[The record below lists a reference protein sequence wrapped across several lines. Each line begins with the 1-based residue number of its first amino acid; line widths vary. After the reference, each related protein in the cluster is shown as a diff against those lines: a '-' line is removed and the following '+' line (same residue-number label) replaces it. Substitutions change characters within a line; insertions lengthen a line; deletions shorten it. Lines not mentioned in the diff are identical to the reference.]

1 MKFIVD
7 KAETRGY
14 FDHGWLKTFHTFSFA
29 DYYNPQRVD
38 FGAFR
43 VLYVDTVAPG
53 ERFGMHPH
61 NNMEVVSI
69 PLQGYLRHGDSVKNE
84 STITPGEIQVMSTG
98 AGMFHSEYNASMSE
112 VLKFLQIWIVPK
124 VKNTKPE
131 YHNYDIRPLLKH
143 NELCTFISPEGGKAP
158 AHLLQDAW
166 FSMGTFDAGRHV
178 TYRMN
183 KKNTG
188 VYIFVLEG
196 NIDVQGKTLSRRDGI
211 GVWDVEQVEI
221 QSVSNSSILT
231 IEVPVA

>member
-29 DYYNPQRVD
+29 DYYNPQRVH
-38 FGAFR
+38 FGALR
-43 VLYVDTVAPG
+43 VLNDDTVAPG
-53 ERFGMHPH
+53 KGFGMHPH

-166 FSMGTFDAGRHV
+166 FSTGTSMV
-178 TYRMN
+178 KM
-183 KKNTG
+183 
-188 VYIFVLEG
+188 LELETDC
-196 NIDVQGKTLSRRDGI
+196 ISTCSTSHTPIPSRR
-211 GVWDVEQVEI
+211 E
-221 QSVSNSSILT
+221 SVLPCTSIFPSSTKIYT
-231 IEVPVA
+231 PVFFLFIRYVT

>member
-1 MKFIVD
+1 MV
-7 KAETRGY
+7 
-14 FDHGWLKTFHTFSFA
+14 
-29 DYYNPQRVD
+29 
-38 FGAFR
+38 
-43 VLYVDTVAPG
+43 
-53 ERFGMHPH
+53 
-61 NNMEVVSI
+61 
-69 PLQGYLRHGDSVKNE
+69 
-84 STITPGEIQVMSTG
+84 
-98 AGMFHSEYNASMSE
+98 HSEYNASMSE

>member
-14 FDHGWLKTFHTFSFA
+14 FDHGWLKTFHI
-29 DYYNPQRVD
+29 
-38 FGAFR
+38 GALR
-43 VLYVDTVAPG
+43 VLNDDTVAPG
-53 ERFGMHPH
+53 EGFGMHPH

-98 AGMFHSEYNASMSE
+98 TGMFHSEYNASMSE

-143 NELCTFISPEGGKAP
+143 NELCT
-158 AHLLQDAW
+158 W

-196 NIDVQGKTLSRRDGI
+196 NIDVQGKTLSRRDAI

-221 QSVSNSSILT
+221 QSVSNSSILL